1 MGAMRIQTALI
12 SVSDKSG
19 VGDLAEGLHQRGIRI
34 LSTGGTARLIE
45 KRGVP
50 VTAVSQYTGSPE
62 ILGGRVKTLHP
73 KIHGG
78 ILARHGDE
86 GHRQVLQDQGIDP
99 IGLVVVNLYPFSETI
114 ARRGVRLEEAVE
126 QIDIGGPTLLRAAAK
141 NHESV
146 TVVVDPG
153 DYGTVLS
160 ALDEGEGETRLALRK
175 RLALKAFQ
183 HTAAYDA
190 AIAAYLAQRGEADQA
205 GGDSSSRASG
215 ESSSA
220 EGQAELPEALA
231 LGLSRQASLRYGE
244 NPHQRAALYRFSDRP
259 PAGVVAAKQLQ
270 GKTLSFNNYLDLQ
283 AAWDLGREFEQPSCV
298 IVKHNNPCGVAQA
311 ESPCE
316 AYRRALECDSLSA
329 FGSIIAFNRQVDAE
343 TAQAMRKLFVEAVI
357 APAYEADALEVFSAK
372 KNLRVMLADGSPPD
386 PWQFKKVDGGFLVQ
400 DADLQTVSRG
410 DLKTVTQR
418 VPSESE
424 LDDLLF
430 AWRVCK
436 HVKSNAIVY
445 AKDGRTVGI
454 GAGQM
459 SRVDSVIL
467 AARKAKLH
475 LEGAVM
481 ASDAFFPFRDGVDEA
496 AKAGIAA
503 VIQPGGSKR
512 DDEVIE
518 ACDEHGMAM
527 VLTSMRHFRH

>member
-1 MGAMRIQTALI
+1 MRIQTALI

-19 VGDLAEGLHQRGIRI
+19 VGELAEELRARGIRI

-50 VTAVSQYTGSPE
+50 VTAVSEHTGSPE

-78 ILARHGDE
+78 ILARHDDE
-86 GHRQVLQDQGIDP
+86 AHRQILQEQKIDP
-99 IGLVVVNLYPFSETI
+99 IGLVVVNLYPFTQTV
-114 ARRGVRLEEAVE
+114 ARAGVSLEEAVE
-126 QIDIGGPTLLRAAAK
+126 QIDIGGPALLRAAAK
-141 NHESV
+141 NHQSV

-153 DYGTVLS
+153 DYTKVLGD
-160 ALDEGEGETRLALRK
+160 LDRHGGKSCLKMRK

-190 AIAAYLAQRGEADQA
+190 AIAAYLASQDDKAKEGGEAEQ
-205 GGDSSSRASG
+205 
-215 ESSSA
+215 
-220 EGQAELPEALA
+220 ELPLNLS
-231 LGLSRQASLRYGE
+231 LGLTRQASLRYGE
-244 NPHQRAALYRFSDRP
+244 NPHQRAGLYRFSDRQ
-259 PAGVVAAKQLQ
+259 PAGLVAARQVQ

-283 AAWDLGREFEQPSCV
+283 AAWDLSREFEKPTCV
-298 IVKHNNPCGVAQA
+298 IIKHNNPCGVAQA
-311 ESPCE
+311 DSP
-316 AYRRALECDSLSA
+316 AQAFTRALECDPLSA
-329 FGSIIAFNRQVDAE
+329 FGSIIAFNREVDAE
-343 TAQAMRKLFVEAVI
+343 AAQAMRKLFVEAVL
-357 APAYEADALEVFSAK
+357 APAYQAQALEALAAK
-372 KNLRVMLADGSPPD
+372 QNLRVMLADSSPPD
-386 PWQFKKVDGGFLVQ
+386 PLQYKKVDGGFLVQ
-400 DADLQTVSRG
+400 DADLNTVSREQ
-410 DLKTVTQR
+410 LKTVTQR
-418 VPSESE
+418 APSEDE

-445 AKDGRTVGI
+445 ARGGRTVGI

-467 AARKAKLH
+467 AARKAKLD
-475 LEGAVM
+475 LPGAVM

-527 VLTSMRHFRH
+527 VLTAMRHFRH